1 MPASAYSADEDWG
14 RYRHIDVR
22 PVDAALGAEV
32 RCGDLRKASAE
43 AFAEIRKAW
52 LDHLVLLVRGQTLT
66 DDELLALG
74 ARFGVLDDTYRP
86 QPSDQPG
93 QDRQRMAIS
102 VVSNVVQNGQPLGA
116 LGNVDLVWHTDMSYI
131 EMPPDASVLYAIEV
145 PAQGGETGFCNM
157 YRALETLP
165 QELYAKIEGI
175 AVKHDAT
182 HSSGGFIRK
191 GFDVPADVSVS
202 PGPSHP
208 AIRTHPETGINTLYL
223 GRRPYSYVHGLSLRE
238 SEETL
243 DRLWAHA
250 SKPEFAWYHKWS
262 VGDVVMWDNRCTM
275 HRRNAF
281 ASNAR
286 RIMHRTQIKGT
297 RPFIDP
303 QAASHPPHPRAHAV
317 GAIAA

>member
-116 LGNVDLVWHTDMSYI
+116 LGNV
-131 EMPPDASVLYAIEV
+131 
-145 PAQGGETGFCNM
+145 
-157 YRALETLP
+157 
-165 QELYAKIEGI
+165 
-175 AVKHDAT
+175 
-182 HSSGGFIRK
+182 
-191 GFDVPADVSVS
+191 
-202 PGPSHP
+202 
-208 AIRTHPETGINTLYL
+208 
-223 GRRPYSYVHGLSLRE
+223 
-238 SEETL
+238 
-243 DRLWAHA
+243 
-250 SKPEFAWYHKWS
+250 
-262 VGDVVMWDNRCTM
+262 
-275 HRRNAF
+275 
-281 ASNAR
+281 
-286 RIMHRTQIKGT
+286 
-297 RPFIDP
+297 
-303 QAASHPPHPRAHAV
+303 